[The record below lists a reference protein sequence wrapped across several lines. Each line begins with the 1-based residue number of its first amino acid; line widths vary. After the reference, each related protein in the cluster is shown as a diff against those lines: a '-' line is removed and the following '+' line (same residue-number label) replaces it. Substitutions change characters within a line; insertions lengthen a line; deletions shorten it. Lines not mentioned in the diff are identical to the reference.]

1 MAERRMFA
9 KTIIDSDAFLDMPIS
24 ARLLYYDLAMRADDD
39 GFINSPKKIMRIVGA
54 SDDDLKVLATKKFI
68 IPFESG
74 IVVIKHWKIHN
85 YISKDRYTETKY
97 KDEKA
102 MLQLD
107 ENNAYTLSEGKPLNL
122 IEKTKQPLSEARQ
135 KRLDVKKE
143 SDLPYSFEYKIRN
156 AFVGEECPICG
167 CTMNYE
173 NNLTKPT
180 VQHNKPISLGGKH
193 EIDNISVICN
203 SCNSSIQNRVETPPY
218 NTALVKEK
226 WECIGNVSG
235 MSTQVRLGKVRIGK
249 DSIDNIPASEVKTSS
264 ADTAKASK
272 HKYGEYKNVLLKD
285 EELQKLKEEY
295 ENWEELIKYLDEYIE
310 MKGYKAKSHYL
321 CITKWVIKAVEDE
334 QRKEKQKEN
343 TVWRKKENQE
353 WREEWLKQN
362 G

>member
-9 KTIIDSDAFLDMPIS
+9 KTIIDSDAFLDMPTS
-24 ARLLYYDLAMRADDD
+24 ARLLYYDLSMRADDD
-39 GFINSPKKIMRIVGA
+39 GFINSPKKIIRMTGA
-54 SDDDLKVLATKKFI
+54 SDDDLKVLIAKKFV
-68 IPFESG
+68 IPFENG

-85 YISKDRYTETKY
+85 YIAKDRYTETKY
-97 KDEKA
+97 KEEKA

-235 MSTQVRLGKVRIGK
+235 MSTQVRLGKVSIGK
-249 DSIDNIPASEVKTSS
+249 DNIYGQNDQEYEAKFEEFYNKYPKKVKKQEVKKWFLKNKPSNELFSS
-264 ADTAKASK
+264 MMNSLEQFRASK
-272 HKYGEYKNVLLKD
+272 DWQKDGGQFIPYPSTWLNQKRWEDETEKPQKD
-285 EELQKLKEEY
+285 EWLE
-295 ENWEELIKYLDEYIE
+295 
-310 MKGYKAKSHYL
+310 G
-321 CITKWVIKAVEDE
+321 
-334 QRKEKQKEN
+334 
-343 TVWRKKENQE
+343 
-353 WREEWLKQN
+353 WLKQDD
-362 G
+362 